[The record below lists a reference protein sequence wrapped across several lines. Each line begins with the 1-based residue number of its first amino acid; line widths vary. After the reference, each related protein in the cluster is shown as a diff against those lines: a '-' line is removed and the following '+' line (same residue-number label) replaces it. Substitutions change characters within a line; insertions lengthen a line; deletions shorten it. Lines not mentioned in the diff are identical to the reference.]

1 MIPFSLRERPARGF
15 RVTDREGADAVASVG
30 AVGPADP
37 QILIVPDYDA
47 MSRAAADIVAET
59 VMAHPGAAISVP
71 TGSTPVGMFE
81 ALIEKVTHG
90 DLTFDHTQLFCL
102 DEYVGVTADD
112 PNSLTGWLYDNFLTA
127 SRIPAD
133 NIHTLPAT
141 AADLTAAAASYEA
154 DIANAGGLELAVLGL
169 GGNGHIAYNEPGS
182 PGDSRTRV
190 LNLTEESINQ
200 ARGYFEGQS
209 VPTQA
214 ITVGVGTL
222 LEARRIVLIVS
233 GASKADVLH
242 AALHGPQ
249 TPDVPASFLQRA
261 PEKLTV
267 ITDEAAA
274 ARLR

>member
-1 MIPFSLRERPARGF
+1 MTPCSLRERPARGF
-15 RVTDREGADAVASVG
+15 RVTDREGADAVASAG
-30 AVGPADP
+30 AIESIEP
-37 QILIVPDYDA
+37 QIIVVPDYDA

-59 VMAHPGAAISVP
+59 VKANPGAAFAVP

-81 ALIEKVTHG
+81 ALVDKVERG
-90 DLTFDHTQLFCL
+90 DLSFDRTQLFCL

-112 PNSLTGWLYDNFLTA
+112 PNSLTGWLYGNFLTA
-127 SRIPAD
+127 SRIPEA

-141 AADLTAAAASYEA
+141 APNLAAAAASYEA
-154 DIANAGGLELAVLGL
+154 DIAAAGGLELAVLGL

-190 LNLTEESINQ
+190 LSLTPESINQ

-214 ITVGVGTL
+214 ITVGIGTL

-233 GASKADVLH
+233 GASKADVLY
-242 AALHGPQ
+242 AALRGPQ
-249 TPDVPASFLQRA
+249 TPEVPASFLQRA

-267 ITDEAAA
+267 IADEAAA

>member
-1 MIPFSLRERPARGF
+1 MVPCRFRERPARGF
-15 RVTDREGADAVASVG
+15 RVTDRGREGIVASEGTVERIE
-30 AVGPADP
+30 P
-37 QILIVPDYDA
+37 QIIVVPDYDA
-47 MSRAAADIVAET
+47 MSRAAAEIVAET
-59 VMAHPGAAISVP
+59 VKAHPGAAISVP

-81 ALIEKVTHG
+81 ALIDKVNRG

-127 SRIPAD
+127 SRIPAA

-141 AADLTAAAASYEA
+141 AGDLAAAAASYEA
-154 DIANAGGLELAVLGL
+154 DIARAGGLELAVLGL

-182 PGDSRTRV
+182 AGDSRTRV
-190 LNLTEESINQ
+190 IDLTDESINQ

-233 GASKADVLH
+233 GASKAGVLR
-242 AALHGPQ
+242 ASLRGPQ
-249 TPDVPASFLQRA
+249 TPDVPASFLQRV

-267 ITDEAAA
+267 IADEAAA
-274 ARLR
+274 AELD

>member
-1 MIPFSLRERPARGF
+1 MIPCSIRERPARGF
-15 RVTDREGADAVASVG
+15 RVTDRGGADAVASVG
-30 AVGPADP
+30 AVGSAEP

-47 MSRAAADIVAET
+47 MSRAAADIVAQT

-90 DLTFDHTQLFCL
+90 DLTFNHTQLFCL

>member
-1 MIPFSLRERPARGF
+1 M
-15 RVTDREGADAVASVG
+15 ASVG
-30 AVGPADP
+30 TVDSIDP
-37 QILIVPDYDA
+37 QIIIVPDYDA
-47 MSRAAADIVAET
+47 MSRAAAEIVAET
-59 VMAHPGAAISVP
+59 VTAHPGAAISVP

-81 ALIEKVTHG
+81 ELVAMVRRDE
-90 DLTFDHTQLFCL
+90 LTFDQTQLFCL

-127 SRIPAD
+127 ARIPEA

-141 AADLTAAAASYEA
+141 DPDLTAAAARYEA
-154 DIANAGGLELAVLGL
+154 DIAAAGGLELAVLGL

-182 PGDSRTRV
+182 AGDSRTRV
-190 LNLTEESINQ
+190 LDLTEESVNQ
-200 ARGYFEGQS
+200 ARGYFEGQT

-233 GASKADVLH
+233 GGSKADVLH

-261 PEKLTV
+261 PDKLTV
-267 ITDEAAA
+267 IADEAAA